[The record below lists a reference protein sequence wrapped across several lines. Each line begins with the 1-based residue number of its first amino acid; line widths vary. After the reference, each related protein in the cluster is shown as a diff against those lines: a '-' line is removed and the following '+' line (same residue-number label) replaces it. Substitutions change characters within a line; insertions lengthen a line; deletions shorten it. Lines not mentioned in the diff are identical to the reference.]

1 MAIRIATL
9 ECELLERR
17 RFRSRR
23 EARLAVFEFIEGS
36 ATGAGLARRWATAR
50 RSECEAEV
58 AASALPGRQSWHREP
73 AMAGCAPLGVRVGLG
88 AAP

>member
-23 EARLAVFEFIEGS
+23 EARLAVFEFVEGS

-58 AASALPGRQSWHREP
+58 AASAPPCGSHGDAGTAGAIRPGRT
-73 AMAGCAPLGVRVGLG
+73 AGTVT
-88 AAP
+88 